1 MPKTAEKKKQEVV
14 KVETQ
19 ELADAPKWQ
28 VTADDIDIPRLN
40 IKQKSSQFD
49 AGEFGSLV
57 SEKSHVI
64 LDPGESTEAIVV
76 NVMKAWRELT
86 DFGGEK
92 GRVAYTEEAS
102 KELIA
107 DSEHEVIEFADIT
120 MLFPRPEGG
129 DEAAYPFPIGDQ
141 FYSMGKLDVSK
152 GAYRNTFKRLA
163 RFAAFN
169 PDVPLVQKLWTFKT
183 ELLTRGQVAWYSP
196 SLTIAIGESPKAV
209 VDFMNNFTS

>member
-1 MPKTAEKKKQEVV
+1 MPKAVEQKKQEVV

-19 ELADAPKWQ
+19 EITDAPKWQ

-40 IKQKSSQFD
+40 IKQKSSQFE
-49 AGEFGSLV
+49 AGEFGSLI
-57 SEKSHVI
+57 SEKTHVV
-64 LDPGESTEAIVV
+64 LDPGETTEVIVA

-86 DFGGEK
+86 DFGVER
-92 GRVAYTEEAS
+92 GRVAYTEEAAE
-102 KELIA
+102 KLAAE
-107 DSEHEVIEFADIT
+107 SEHEVIEFADIT
-120 MLFPRPEGG
+120 MLFPKPEGG
-129 DEAAYPFPIGDQ
+129 DEVAYPFPIGDT

-196 SLTIAIGESPKAV
+196 SLTIAIGEAPKAV
-209 VDFMNNFTS
+209 VDFMNKFTV

>member
-1 MPKTAEKKKQEVV
+1 MPKAVEQKKQEVV

-19 ELADAPKWQ
+19 EITDAPKWQ

-40 IKQKSSQFD
+40 IKQKSSQFE
-49 AGEFGSLV
+49 AGEFGSLI
-57 SEKSHVI
+57 SEKTHVV
-64 LDPGESTEAIVV
+64 LDPGETTEVIVA

-86 DFGGEK
+86 DFGGER
-92 GRVAYTEEAS
+92 GRVAYTEEAAE
-102 KELIA
+102 KLAAE
-107 DSEHEVIEFADIT
+107 SEHEVIEFADIT
-120 MLFPRPEGG
+120 MLFPAPEGA
-129 DEAAYPFPIGDQ
+129 DEVAYPFPIGDT

-196 SLTIAIGESPKAV
+196 SLTIAIGEAPKAV
-209 VDFMNNFTS
+209 VDFMNKFTV

>member
-1 MPKTAEKKKQEVV
+1 MPKAVEKKKQEVV
-14 KVETQ
+14 EVETQ
-19 ELADAPKWQ
+19 ELTEAPKWQ

-57 SEKSHVI
+57 SEKTHVI
-64 LDPGESTEAIVV
+64 LDPGESTEVIVV

-92 GRVAYTEEAS
+92 GRVAYTEEAYKDLAS
-102 KELIA
+102 
-107 DSEHEVIEFADIT
+107 DSEHDVIEFADIT
-120 MLFPRPEGG
+120 MLFSKPDGG
-129 DEAAYPFPIGDQ
+129 DETAYPFPIGDK

-163 RFAAFN
+163 TFAAFN
-169 PDVPLVQKLWTFKT
+169 PDVPLTQKLWTFKT

-196 SLTIAIGESPKAV
+196 SLTIAVGDAPKAV
-209 VDFMNNFTS
+209 VDFMDKFTS